1 VSHREGVDTAATV
14 AAFKAAAEAAGPVG
28 LALARPV
35 WNRLDTDRW
44 TLEWQLPLWLGDAF
58 GLDRELARRLVT
70 SNVLGLASLRL
81 ADDLADGEIQPVDM
95 QAAQQL
101 SQLFH
106 DAAVAPYRE
115 LFDAGHPL
123 WARLG
128 RWMADS
134 TRETGLESRGAPLKI
149 PAFAVCAL
157 TCREAEFPTVE
168 RCLDHALRAMVL
180 YDHAR
185 DWREDLAAGRW
196 NAFTNGERDAR
207 RVEAALLAGDVV
219 GPYFARIDRELERAH
234 ALAVEL
240 EVFELAAHLSSLRSS
255 IDAEGRALES
265 RHDALGT
272 AAARLVFGQHAITG
286 GPA

>member
-14 AAFKAAAEAAGPVG
+14 AAFQAAAEAAGPAG
-28 LALARPV
+28 LALARQV
-35 WNRLDTDRW
+35 WSRVDTDRW

-58 GLDRELARRLVT
+58 GLDREVARRLVT

-81 ADDLADGEIQPVDM
+81 ADDVADGEIQPVDVP
-95 QAAQQL
+95 AARGL
-101 SQLFH
+101 ISRFY

-115 LFDAGHPL
+115 VFEAGHPL

-128 RWMADS
+128 RWMANS
-134 TRETGLESRGAPLKI
+134 TRPESLETRGAPLKL
-149 PAFAVCAL
+149 PAFAICAL
-157 TCREAEFPTVE
+157 TRREAQFPTVE
-168 RCLDHALRAMVL
+168 RCLDRALRAMVL

-196 NAFTNGERDAR
+196 NAFTNGERDER
-207 RVEAALLAGDVV
+207 RVEAALLAGDLI
-219 GPYFARIDRELERAH
+219 GPYFARIDRELERAVS
-234 ALAVEL
+234 LAVEL
-240 EVFELAAHLSSLRSS
+240 QVGRLAAHLSSLRSS

-265 RHDALGT
+265 RHHALGT
-272 AAARLVFGQHAITG
+272 AAARLLFGQHAITG